1 MRILVLVVS
10 VSLVTAL
17 LTAGPVHDHRKVP
30 LLSTVHVKLRDDCTE
45 SGSVWFGDMNWIGVA
60 GKERSEETDKI
71 IIT

>member
-10 VSLVTAL
+10 ASTSAL